1 MIGALSVFSPAT
13 LACTPLIVLLAYT
26 ILGTTGFGS
35 SITAMPLLAQLLPLR
50 FAVPMLLL
58 LDFTASLI
66 IGTRNRAAIARP
78 ELRLLVPFMFLGIAL
93 GATFLVHAPAKWLM
107 FGLGS
112 FVLCYAAYSMLAR
125 AGARLIGRAWAA
137 PLGTLGGVFSAL
149 FGTGGPIFAIYLAR
163 RLPDKSALR
172 ATIATVTT
180 LSAVTRF
187 GVFALAGLYAQRGMF
202 AAAIGLFPF
211 MLTGLWL
218 GNRLH
223 HRLAARRVMQ
233 AIWLILII
241 GGASLLARSLLAP
254 I

>member
-1 MIGALSVFSPAT
+1 MIGALSSFSTTT
-13 LACTPLIVLLAYT
+13 LVCAPLIVLLAYI

-35 SITAMPLLAQLLPLR
+35 SITAMPLLAHLLPLR

-58 LDFTASLI
+58 LDFSASLI
-66 IGTRNRAAIARP
+66 IGMRNRAAIARP
-78 ELRLLVPFMFLGIAL
+78 ELRMLVPFMLLGITL
-93 GATFLVHAPAKWLM
+93 GATLLIHAPEKWLM
-107 FGLGS
+107 LALGL
-112 FVLCYAAYSMLAR
+112 FVLCYAAYGMLAR
-125 AGARLIGRAWAA
+125 GGARPIGRSWAA
-137 PLGTLGGVFSAL
+137 PLGTLGGIFSAL

-180 LSAVTRF
+180 LSAVSRF
-187 GVFALAGLYAQRGMF
+187 GVFALAGLYAQRGMLP
-202 AAAIGLFPF
+202 AAIGLYPF

-223 HRLAARRVMQ
+223 HRLAAKRVMQ

-241 GGASLLARSLLAP
+241 GGTSLLARSLSL
-254 I
+254 